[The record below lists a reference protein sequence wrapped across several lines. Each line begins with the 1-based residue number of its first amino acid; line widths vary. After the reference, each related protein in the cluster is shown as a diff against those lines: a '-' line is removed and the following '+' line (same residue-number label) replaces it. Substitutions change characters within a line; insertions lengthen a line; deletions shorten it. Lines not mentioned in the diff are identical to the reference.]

1 MKKLFLGILVLV
13 LGLAYS
19 VNSNAGEKLDLIFC
33 TSDMTKYQDRR
44 YSDVFLKNEFGGSC
58 PRSKPF
64 EITYKQIS
72 EKVSSN
78 YRICYDTKKTK
89 GHRVLYTPKP
99 CNIVYENG
107 GGIPVKYDGKQFYIG
122 ERATESNTASF
133 KTPIG
138 AHSSTCKEI
147 GFTPGT
153 EKFGDC
159 VLKLVELDIKRGGNV
174 QAAKQFQRK
183 RQDKASEMLIQLGLG
198 LLSQST
204 TTQTQTQTNR
214 NQWSTCRWQS
224 GGLGQP
230 YMTCRAW

>member
-1 MKKLFLGILVLV
+1 MKKLLWIMVLV

-33 TSDMTKYQDRR
+33 TSDMTKYQDPR
-44 YSDVFLKNEFGGSC
+44 YSDAFLKNQFGGSC
-58 PRSKPF
+58 PRSKPI
-64 EITYKQIS
+64 EISYEQMS

-78 YRICYDTKKTK
+78 YKLCYNPKNTDGLK
-89 GHRVLYTPKP
+89 VYYTPRE
-99 CNIVYENG
+99 CSQQYEV
-107 GGIPVKYDGKQFYIG
+107 GGIPIKYDGMQFYIG
-122 ERATESNTASF
+122 EGVSRSNTASF
-133 KTPIG
+133 TTPIG

-174 QAAKQFQRK
+174 QAAEQFQRK

-198 LLSQST
+198 LLSGS
-204 TTQTQTQTNR
+204 TTQTQTNTNQR
-214 NQWSTCRWQS
+214 STCRWQS
-224 GGLGQP
+224 GGIGQP
-230 YMTCRAW
+230 YMTCTTN